1 MCDGLPMPAI
11 ITSLVVQK
19 KNKDRV
25 NVFLD
30 GEFAF
35 GLAMIE
41 ALKLRK
47 GQALTEQEIDRLKA
61 LDDIEVAHERALNFL
76 SYRPR
81 SIAEVRRNLKDKEF
95 SPETI
100 DTVVQRLQDSQL
112 LDDQAFARYW
122 VDNREMF
129 EPRSARALRFE
140 LRKKGLGDLD
150 IAPAVEEINEEDAA
164 YRAAVALARRHGKLD
179 WEAFRKKLG
188 DFLLRRGFP
197 YPIIRDV
204 VKRLWREY
212 GLNDGQESGA
222 DLSEGG

>member
-1 MCDGLPMPAI
+1 MPGI

-30 GEFAF
+30 GECAF

-41 ALKLRK
+41 ALKLHK
-47 GQALTEQEIDRLKA
+47 GQALSEQEIDRLKA
-61 LDDIEVAHERALNFL
+61 LDEVEVAHERALNFL

-95 SPETI
+95 SPEAI
-100 DTVVQRLQDSQL
+100 DSVVQRLQDAQL

-122 VDNREMF
+122 VDNRETF
-129 EPRSARALRFE
+129 EPRSAHALRFE
-140 LRKKGLGDLD
+140 LRKKGVGDPD
-150 IAPAVEEINEEDAA
+150 IALAVEEIDEDGAA
-164 YRAAVALARRHGKLD
+164 YRAAVPLAKRHGRLD
-179 WEAFRKKLG
+179 WQAFRKKLG

-204 VKRLWREY
+204 LKRLWREY
-212 GLNDGQESGA
+212 GPQDGQESGA
-222 DLSEGG
+222 DLSEGE